1 MYNIYQFLLSQL
13 QTLCIQENVRKI
25 RPQITGTQYVFT
37 YFPKHAAEM
46 ETEMAGN
53 TIDKGK
59 KIYGYGQPMTALHV
73 ITKGKVKVEYPG
85 GSYLLNKGDVMGI
98 CEICSEIHLL
108 NYTAL
113 EEVAILAYP
122 LNNMEALEEMMHSRP
137 DVARIF
143 ILSLLRQFNTL
154 MTQNSVSEANC
165 AGLYQ
170 NLTSD
175 IEKYNML
182 CGKNR
187 IQPRSLDGLDQV
199 SAFLGEESAD
209 NWLQTYY
216 LALQHIY
223 AGETSKFMTQEPGL
237 SLGMLRK
244 GSLDFRKN
252 YTVLEEQY
260 NYQTQIK
267 KLYFNESGNDLFEF
281 FTSLY
286 CRLGPDCPDAGELY
300 ANIDRMISQF
310 QNDPSLN
317 EAQVTARIQN
327 FQKNVASLSSPD
339 KGKVTDDTRTTII
352 LSELSG
358 SLDTILEFSG
368 LNPDKAASF
377 RQNLNA
383 YRAMPDRS
391 AMDDDSCRLRR
402 KLTDEFYALYTAVFE
417 HSVNSPALPTAVK
430 MFLYFG
436 YVDEEL
442 AGTANCVTLYNLAVS
457 MDDYSQ
463 SGVYPFYSWLLAIYN
478 GKKLPSRN
486 EFDEDYTDYLSKEK
500 ARGNITAAQFSTL
513 EKDPME
519 RVKFELTNMFP
530 QTNKITYGR
539 VTSFCPVFTAD
550 DVLKDL
556 SSSYVTTAKVSKALE
571 MIRSIDY
578 SAYYRESMDFDNM
591 DVMGKEIIHL
601 EYLPDIILMPNVGIR
616 GVMWQEIEGKKRNSP
631 SRMVFSIFHM
641 EDINTSLVRLTGEFR
656 WELCKRVQGAR
667 WNDVSERS
675 LTSEYFDYIQFYRK
689 NHDLTNEAKEKIK
702 TSLQRAK
709 NSFKEMFVRDYI
721 IWVLFEGTGSPRLNK
736 VARRIL
742 FAYCPFSAS
751 MNNML
756 EQNPLYSELLS
767 RQKVLS
773 GQRVHHLDMLLQKMR
788 NANTRIPSTL
798 EAERK
803 FAEGKIN

>member
-1 MYNIYQFLLSQL
+1 
-13 QTLCIQENVRKI
+13 
-25 RPQITGTQYVFT
+25 
-37 YFPKHAAEM
+37 
-46 ETEMAGN
+46 MAGN

-59 KIYGYGQPMTALHV
+59 RIYGYGQPMVALHL
-73 ITKGKVKVEYPG
+73 ITKGNVKVEYPG
-85 GSYLLNKGDVMGI
+85 GSYQLGKGDVMGI

-108 NYTAL
+108 NYTTL
-113 EEVAILAYP
+113 EETAILAYP
-122 LNNMEALEEMMHSRP
+122 LNNMEALEEFLQSHP

-143 ILSLLRQFNTL
+143 ILSMLRQFNAL
-154 MTQNSVSEANC
+154 MTQNSISETKC
-165 AGLYQ
+165 VGLYQ
-170 NLTSD
+170 SLTAD
-175 IEKYNML
+175 MEKYNML
-182 CGKNR
+182 CGR
-187 IQPRSLDGLDQV
+187 YRVQPRTLEGLDQV
-199 SAFLGEESAD
+199 TAFLGEESAD
-209 NWLQTYY
+209 NWLQVYY

-223 AGETSKFMTQEPGL
+223 AGEASKAMTQEPGL

-252 YTVLEEQY
+252 YTVLDEQY
-260 NYQTQIK
+260 RYQEQIT
-267 KLYFNESGNDLFEF
+267 KLYFNESGNDLFELL
-281 FTSLY
+281 TSLY
-286 CRLGPDCPDAGELY
+286 CSLGQNCRDADGLL
-300 ANIDRMISQF
+300 ADIDRIIAQF

-317 EAQVTARIQN
+317 KEQTASRIQKFRN
-327 FQKNVASLSSPD
+327 STATLGSPAKGNVTEDS
-339 KGKVTDDTRTTII
+339 RTALI
-352 LSELSG
+352 LSKLAG
-358 SLDTILEFSG
+358 SMDTILEFSG
-368 LNPDKAASF
+368 LGPDKAASF
-377 RQNLNA
+377 RQNIDT
-383 YRAMPDRS
+383 YRTMPDRS

-402 KLTDEFYALYTAVFE
+402 KLTDEFYALYAAVFQNA
-417 HSVNSPALPTAVK
+417 VNSSDLPAAIK

-442 AGTANCVTLYNLAVS
+442 AGDANCITLYTLAANMEDS
-457 MDDYSQ
+457 SS
-463 SGVYPFYSWLLAIYN
+463 SGVYPFYNWLLAIYN
-478 GKKLPSRN
+478 GRKLPSRN
-486 EFDEDYTDYLSKEK
+486 EFDEDYTDFISKEK
-500 ARGNITAAQFSTL
+500 ARGNISAAQAVAM

-519 RVKFELTNMFP
+519 RVKFELNNMFP

-556 SSSYVTTAKVSKALE
+556 NSSYVNAAKTGKALE
-571 MIRSIDY
+571 MIRGIDY
-578 SAYYRESMDFDNM
+578 SAFYRESLDYDNM
-591 DVMGKEIIHL
+591 DVMGKEPIHV
-601 EYLPDIILMPNVGIR
+601 EYTPDIILMPNVGIR

-631 SRMVFSIFHM
+631 SRMIFSIFHM
-641 EDINTSLVRLTGEFR
+641 EDISTSLVRLTGEFR

-742 FAYCPFSAS
+742 FSYCPFSAS

-773 GQRVHHLDMLLQKMR
+773 GQRLHHLDMLLQKMR
-788 NANTRIPSTL
+788 NANTRIPDTL
-798 EAERK
+798 EAERN
-803 FAEGKIN
+803 FTIGKID

>member
-1 MYNIYQFLLSQL
+1 
-13 QTLCIQENVRKI
+13 
-25 RPQITGTQYVFT
+25 
-37 YFPKHAAEM
+37 
-46 ETEMAGN
+46 MAGN

-59 KIYGYGQPMTALHV
+59 KIYGYGQPMTALHL
-73 ITKGKVKVEYPG
+73 ITKGRVKVEYPG
-85 GSYLLNKGDVMGI
+85 GSYLLNKGDVMGV

-113 EEVAILAYP
+113 EEVSILAYP
-122 LNNMEALEEMMHSRP
+122 LSNMEAMEELLQSHT

-143 ILSLLRQFNTL
+143 ILSMLRQFNAL
-154 MTQNSVSEANC
+154 MTQNSVSETKC

-170 NLTSD
+170 SLTAD
-175 IEKYNML
+175 MEKYGTL
-182 CGKNR
+182 CSRYR
-187 IQPRSLDGLDQV
+187 IQPRTLEGVDQV

-223 AGETSKFMTQEPGL
+223 AGEAAKTMTQEPGL

-260 NYQTQIK
+260 HYQTQIIR
-267 KLYFNESGNDLFEF
+267 LYFNESGNDLFEY

-286 CRLGPDCPDAGELY
+286 YRLGQSCEDADEIYGVI
-300 ANIDRMISQF
+300 NRMITQF

-317 EAQVTARIQN
+317 REQVTSRIQS
-327 FQKNVASLSSPD
+327 FQKNMESLSSPN
-339 KGKVTDDTRTTII
+339 KGNVTDDTRTTLI

-358 SLDTILEFSG
+358 SLSTILDFSG
-368 LNPDKAASF
+368 LDQEKAASF
-377 RQNLNA
+377 RQNIGV
-383 YRAMPDRS
+383 YRTMPDRS
-391 AMDDDSCRLRR
+391 AMDDESCRLRR
-402 KLTDEFYALYTAVFE
+402 KLTEEFYTLYAAVFKNA
-417 HSVNSPALPTAVK
+417 VNSPSLPTPVK

-442 AGTANCVTLYNLAVS
+442 AGNTSCITLYTLAAG
-457 MDDYSQ
+457 MEDYSEF
-463 SGVYPFYSWLLAIYN
+463 GVYPFYNWLLAIYR
-478 GKKLPSRN
+478 GDKIPSRN
-486 EFDEDYTDYLSKEK
+486 EFDEDFTDHISKEK
-500 ARGNITAAQFSTL
+500 ARGNITAAQAMAL

-519 RVKFELTNMFP
+519 RVNFELENLFP

-556 SSSYVTTAKVSKALE
+556 NSSYVNITKVSKALE
-571 MIRSIDY
+571 MIKSIDY
-578 SAYYRESMDFDNM
+578 SAYYRESLDYDNM
-591 DVMGKEIIHL
+591 EVMGKEPIHV
-601 EYLPDIILMPNVGIR
+601 EQTPDIILMPNVGIR

-631 SRMVFSIFHM
+631 SRMIFSIFHM

-689 NHDLTNEAKEKIK
+689 NHELTNEAKEKIK

-767 RQKVLS
+767 RQKVLN
-773 GQRVHHLDMLLQKMR
+773 GQRVHHLDVLIQKMR
-788 NANTRIPSTL
+788 NSNIPVPATL
-798 EAERK
+798 EAERR
-803 FAEGKIN
+803 FTVGKVD

>member
-1 MYNIYQFLLSQL
+1 
-13 QTLCIQENVRKI
+13 
-25 RPQITGTQYVFT
+25 
-37 YFPKHAAEM
+37 
-46 ETEMAGN
+46 MAGN

-85 GSYLLNKGDVMGI
+85 GSYFLNKGDVMGI

-108 NYTAL
+108 NYTTM
-113 EEVAILAYP
+113 EEVAVLTYP
-122 LNNMEALEEMMHSRP
+122 LNNMEALEELLISRP

-143 ILSLLRQFNTL
+143 ILSLLRQFNAL
-154 MTQNSVSEANC
+154 MTQNSFSEMNC

-170 NLTSD
+170 NLLAD
-175 IEKYNML
+175 MEKYNTL
-182 CGKNR
+182 CGR
-187 IQPRSLDGLDQV
+187 YHIQPRTPEGLDQV

-216 LALQHIY
+216 MGLQHIY
-223 AGETSKFMTQEPGL
+223 SGEASNVMTQEPGL

-252 YTVLEEQY
+252 YTVLEEQH
-260 NYQTQIK
+260 NYQAQVK
-267 KLYFNESGNDLFEF
+267 KLYFNDSGSDLFEL

-286 CRLGPDCPDAGELY
+286 YRLGTNCEDAGELY
-300 ANIDRMISQF
+300 EAINRMIEQV
-310 QNDPSLN
+310 QNDSSLN
-317 EAQVTARIQN
+317 EAQVTARIQS
-327 FQKNVASLSSPD
+327 FQKNIATLSSPD
-339 KGKVTDDTRTTII
+339 KEDTPDDANTQVI
-352 LSELSG
+352 LAELAG
-358 SLDTILEFSG
+358 SLDTILGFAELDS
-368 LNPDKAASF
+368 DKAASF
-377 RQNLNA
+377 RQNVSA
-383 YRAMPDRS
+383 YKMMQDKS
-391 AMDDDSCRLRR
+391 SMDDESCRLRR
-402 KLTDEFYALYTAVFE
+402 KLTDDFYKLYEAVFE
-417 HSVNSPALPTAVK
+417 RSANNPSLPTVIK

-436 YVDEEL
+436 YMDENL
-442 AGTANCVTLYNLAVS
+442 AGAANCVTLYKLAAG
-457 MDDYSQ
+457 MEDYS
-463 SGVYPFYSWLLAIYN
+463 SFGVYPFYNWLLAIYN

-486 EFDEDYTDYLSKEK
+486 EFDEDYSDFLSKEK
-500 ARGNITAAQFSTL
+500 ARGNITAAQASTL

-519 RVKFELTNMFP
+519 RVRFELTNMFP

-539 VTSFCPVFTAD
+539 VTSFCPIFTAE
-550 DVLKDL
+550 DVMKDL
-556 SSSYVTTAKVSKALE
+556 NSSYVTVAKITKAVE

-591 DVMGKEIIHL
+591 EVMGKEIVHL
-601 EYLPDIILMPNVGIR
+601 EYIPDIILMPNVGIR

-689 NHDLTNEAKEKIK
+689 NHELTNESKEKIK

-751 MNNML
+751 LNSTM
-756 EQNPLYSELLS
+756 EQNPLYGELLS
-767 RQKVLS
+767 RQKVLN
-773 GQRVHHLDMLLQKMR
+773 GQRIHHLDMLIQKLR
-788 NANTRIPSTL
+788 NCNVQIPATL

-803 FAEGKIN
+803 FAAGKID

>member
-1 MYNIYQFLLSQL
+1 
-13 QTLCIQENVRKI
+13 
-25 RPQITGTQYVFT
+25 
-37 YFPKHAAEM
+37 
-46 ETEMAGN
+46 MAGN

-59 KIYGYGQPMTALHV
+59 RIYGYGQPMTALHL
-73 ITKGKVKVEYPG
+73 ITRGRVRVDYPG
-85 GSYLLNKGDVMGI
+85 GSYQLNKGDVMGI

-113 EEVAILAYP
+113 EETAILAYP
-122 LNNMEALEEMMHSRP
+122 LNNMEALEELLQSHP
-137 DVARIF
+137 DVARVF
-143 ILSLLRQFNTL
+143 ILSMLRQFNVL
-154 MTQNSVSEANC
+154 MTQNSVSETKC

-170 NLTSD
+170 SLTAD
-175 IEKYNML
+175 MEKYGAL
-182 CGKNR
+182 CGKCS
-187 IQPRSLDGLDQV
+187 ISPRSPEGLDQV

-223 AGETSKFMTQEPGL
+223 AGEAAKAMTQEPGL
-237 SLGMLRK
+237 SIGMLRK

-252 YTVLEEQY
+252 YTVLDEQY
-260 NYQTQIK
+260 NYQAQIA

-286 CRLGPDCPDAGELY
+286 YRLGQNSEGTDEIYGII
-300 ANIDRMISQF
+300 NRIITQF

-317 EAQVTARIQN
+317 KEQVASRIEN
-327 FQKNVASLSSPD
+327 FQKNVASLNAPS
-339 KGKVTDDTRTTII
+339 KGNVTDDTRTTLI

-358 SLDTILEFSG
+358 SLDAILGFAG
-368 LNPDKAASF
+368 MDAGKAASF
-377 RQNLNA
+377 REHIAA
-383 YRAMPDRS
+383 YRTMPDRS

-402 KLTDEFYALYTAVFE
+402 KLTDEFYALYAAVFKK
-417 HSVNSPALPTAVK
+417 SVSSPSLPTAVK

-442 AGTANCVTLYNLAVS
+442 AGNANCITLYTIAAGMEDCS
-457 MDDYSQ
+457 EF
-463 SGVYPFYSWLLAIYN
+463 GVYPFYSWLLAIYN

-486 EFDEDYTDYLSKEK
+486 EFDEDFTDHISKEK
-500 ARGNITAAQFSTL
+500 ARGNISAVQAMEM

-519 RVKFELTNMFP
+519 RVNFELENMFP

-556 SSSYVTTAKVSKALE
+556 NSSYVTLAKLQKALE

-578 SAYYRESMDFDNM
+578 SAFYRESLDYDHM
-591 DVMGKEIIHL
+591 DVMGKEPIHI
-601 EYLPDIILMPNVGIR
+601 EQTPDIILMPNVGIR

-631 SRMVFSIFHM
+631 SRMIFSLFHM

-751 MNNML
+751 MHGML

-767 RQKVLS
+767 RQKVLN
-773 GQRVHHLDMLLQKMR
+773 GQRLHHLDMLIQKMR
-788 NANTRIPSTL
+788 NANIRVPETL

-803 FAEGKIN
+803 FTVGKID

>member
-1 MYNIYQFLLSQL
+1 
-13 QTLCIQENVRKI
+13 
-25 RPQITGTQYVFT
+25 
-37 YFPKHAAEM
+37 
-46 ETEMAGN
+46 MAGN

-59 KIYGYGQPMTALHV
+59 KIYGYGQPMTALHL
-73 ITKGKVKVEYPG
+73 ITKGRVKVEYPG
-85 GSYLLNKGDVMGI
+85 GSYLLNKGDVMGV

-113 EEVAILAYP
+113 EEVSILAYP
-122 LNNMEALEEMMHSRP
+122 LSNMEAMEELLQSHT

-143 ILSLLRQFNTL
+143 ILSMLRQFNAL
-154 MTQNSVSEANC
+154 MTQNSVSETKC

-170 NLTSD
+170 SLTAD
-175 IEKYNML
+175 MEKYGTL
-182 CGKNR
+182 CSRYR
-187 IQPRSLDGLDQV
+187 IQPRTLEGVDQV

-223 AGETSKFMTQEPGL
+223 AGEAAKTMTQEPGL

-260 NYQTQIK
+260 HYQTQIIR
-267 KLYFNESGNDLFEF
+267 LYFNESGNDLFEY

-286 CRLGPDCPDAGELY
+286 YRLGQSCEDADEIYGVI
-300 ANIDRMISQF
+300 NRMITQF

-317 EAQVTARIQN
+317 REQVTSRIQS
-327 FQKNVASLSSPD
+327 FQKNMESLSSPN
-339 KGKVTDDTRTTII
+339 KGNVTDDTRTTLI

-358 SLDTILEFSG
+358 SLSTILDFSG
-368 LNPDKAASF
+368 LDQEKAASF
-377 RQNLNA
+377 RQNIGV
-383 YRAMPDRS
+383 YRTMPDRS
-391 AMDDDSCRLRR
+391 AMDDESCRLRR
-402 KLTDEFYALYTAVFE
+402 KLTEEFYTLYAAVFKNA
-417 HSVNSPALPTAVK
+417 VNSPSLPPPVK
-430 MFLYFG
+430 MFQYFG

-442 AGTANCVTLYNLAVS
+442 AGNTSCITLYTLAAG
-457 MDDYSQ
+457 MEDYSEF
-463 SGVYPFYSWLLAIYN
+463 GVYPFYNWLLAIYR
-478 GKKLPSRN
+478 GDKIPSRN
-486 EFDEDYTDYLSKEK
+486 EFDEDFTDHISKEK
-500 ARGNITAAQFSTL
+500 ARGNITAAQAMAL

-519 RVKFELTNMFP
+519 RVNFELENLFP

-556 SSSYVTTAKVSKALE
+556 NSSYVNITKVSKALE
-571 MIRSIDY
+571 MIKSIDY
-578 SAYYRESMDFDNM
+578 SAYYRESLDYDNM
-591 DVMGKEIIHL
+591 EVMGKEPIHV
-601 EYLPDIILMPNVGIR
+601 EQTPDIILMPNVGIR

-631 SRMVFSIFHM
+631 SRMIFSIFHM

-689 NHDLTNEAKEKIK
+689 NHELTNEAKEKIK

-767 RQKVLS
+767 RQKVLN
-773 GQRVHHLDMLLQKMR
+773 GQRVHHLDVLIQKMR
-788 NANTRIPSTL
+788 NSNIPVPATL
-798 EAERK
+798 EAERR
-803 FAEGKIN
+803 FTVGKVD

>member
-1 MYNIYQFLLSQL
+1 
-13 QTLCIQENVRKI
+13 
-25 RPQITGTQYVFT
+25 
-37 YFPKHAAEM
+37 
-46 ETEMAGN
+46 MAGN

-59 KIYGYGQPMTALHV
+59 KIYGYGQPMTALHL
-73 ITKGKVKVEYPG
+73 ITKGRVKVEYPG
-85 GSYLLNKGDVMGI
+85 GSYLLNKGDVMGV

-113 EEVAILAYP
+113 EEVSILAYP
-122 LNNMEALEEMMHSRP
+122 LSNMEAMEELLQSHT

-143 ILSLLRQFNTL
+143 ILSMLRQFNAL
-154 MTQNSVSEANC
+154 MTQNSVSETKC

-170 NLTSD
+170 SLTAD
-175 IEKYNML
+175 MEKYGTL
-182 CGKNR
+182 CSRYR
-187 IQPRSLDGLDQV
+187 IQPRTLEGMDQV

-223 AGETSKFMTQEPGL
+223 AGEAAKTMTQEPGL

-260 NYQTQIK
+260 HYQTQIIR
-267 KLYFNESGNDLFEF
+267 LYFNESGNDLFEY

-286 CRLGPDCPDAGELY
+286 YRLGQSCEDADEIYGVI
-300 ANIDRMISQF
+300 NRMITQF

-317 EAQVTARIQN
+317 REQVTSRIQS
-327 FQKNVASLSSPD
+327 FQKNMESLSSPN
-339 KGKVTDDTRTTII
+339 KGNVTDDTRTTLI

-358 SLDTILEFSG
+358 SLSTILDFSG
-368 LNPDKAASF
+368 LDQEKAASF
-377 RQNLNA
+377 RQNIGV
-383 YRAMPDRS
+383 YRTMPDRS
-391 AMDDDSCRLRR
+391 AMDDESCRLRR
-402 KLTDEFYALYTAVFE
+402 KLTEEFYTLYAAVFKNA
-417 HSVNSPALPTAVK
+417 VNSPSLPTPVK

-442 AGTANCVTLYNLAVS
+442 AGNTSCITLYTLAAG
-457 MDDYSQ
+457 MEDYSEF
-463 SGVYPFYSWLLAIYN
+463 GVYPFYNWLLAIYR
-478 GKKLPSRN
+478 GDKIPSRN
-486 EFDEDYTDYLSKEK
+486 EFDEDFTDHISKEK
-500 ARGNITAAQFSTL
+500 ARGNITAAQAMAL

-519 RVKFELTNMFP
+519 RVNFELENLFP

-556 SSSYVTTAKVSKALE
+556 NSSYVNITKVSKALE
-571 MIRSIDY
+571 MIKSIDY
-578 SAYYRESMDFDNM
+578 SAYYRESLDYDNM
-591 DVMGKEIIHL
+591 EVMGKEPIHV
-601 EYLPDIILMPNVGIR
+601 EQTPDIILMPNVGIR

-631 SRMVFSIFHM
+631 SRMIFSIFHM

-689 NHDLTNEAKEKIK
+689 NHELTNEAKEKIK

-767 RQKVLS
+767 RQKVLN
-773 GQRVHHLDMLLQKMR
+773 GQRVHHLDMLIQKMR
-788 NANTRIPSTL
+788 NSNIQVPATL

-803 FAEGKIN
+803 FTVGKVD

>member
-1 MYNIYQFLLSQL
+1 
-13 QTLCIQENVRKI
+13 
-25 RPQITGTQYVFT
+25 
-37 YFPKHAAEM
+37 
-46 ETEMAGN
+46 MAGN

-73 ITKGKVKVEYPG
+73 ITKGRVKVAYPG
-85 GSYLLNKGDVMGI
+85 GSYLLAKGDVMGI

-108 NYTAL
+108 NYTTL

-122 LNNMEALEEMMHSRP
+122 LSNMEALDDLLQSRP

-143 ILSLLRQFNTL
+143 ILSMLRQFNAL
-154 MTQNSVSEANC
+154 MTQNSISEMNC
-165 AGLYQ
+165 AELYQ
-170 NLTSD
+170 NLAAD
-175 IEKYNML
+175 MEKYNSL
-182 CGKNR
+182 CGRYR
-187 IQPRSLDGLDQV
+187 IQPRSLEGLEQV

-209 NWLQTYY
+209 NWLQSYY
-216 LALQHIY
+216 MALQHIY
-223 AGETSKFMTQEPGL
+223 AGEASKTMTQEPGL

-252 YTVLEEQY
+252 YTVLEEQH

-267 KLYFNESGNDLFEF
+267 KLYFNESGNDLFDF

-286 CRLGPDCPDAGELY
+286 YRLGTGCEDAGELY
-300 ANIDRMISQF
+300 ADINRMITQF

-327 FQKNVASLSSPD
+327 FKQNVATLSSPD
-339 KGKVTDDTRTTII
+339 KKDAAEDANSQVIVA
-352 LSELSG
+352 ELAG
-358 SLDTILEFSG
+358 SLNTILEFSG
-368 LNPDKAASF
+368 LGSDKAASF
-377 RQNLNA
+377 RQNVSA

-391 AMDDDSCRLRR
+391 AMDDESCRLRR
-402 KLTDEFYALYTAVFE
+402 RLTDEFYTLYSAVFE
-417 HSVNSPALPTAVK
+417 RSLSTPSLPTVIK

-436 YVDEEL
+436 YVDENL
-442 AGTANCVTLYNLAVS
+442 AETANCVTLYKLAAC
-457 MDDYSQ
+457 MEDYSRF
-463 SGVYPFYSWLLAIYN
+463 GVYPFYNWLLAVYN

-486 EFDEDYTDYLSKEK
+486 EFDEDYSDYLSKEK
-500 ARGNITAAQFSTL
+500 ARGNISAAQAAAM

-519 RVKFELTNMFP
+519 RVSYELKNMFP
-530 QTNKITYGR
+530 HANKITYGR

-556 SSSYVTTAKVSKALE
+556 ESSYVTVTKVSKALE
-571 MIRSIDY
+571 MIKSIDY
-578 SAYYRESMDFDNM
+578 SAFYRESMDYDNM
-591 DVMGKEIIHL
+591 DIMGKETIHI
-601 EYLPDIILMPNVGIR
+601 EYMPDIILMPNVGIR

-631 SRMVFSIFHM
+631 SRMLFSIFHM

-656 WELCKRVQGAR
+656 WELCKRIQGAR
-667 WNDVSERS
+667 WNDISERS

-689 NHDLTNEAKEKIK
+689 NRDLTNESKEKIK

-751 MNNML
+751 MDSML

-767 RQKVLS
+767 RQKILNS
-773 GQRVHHLDMLLQKMR
+773 QRVHHLDMLLQKMR
-788 NANTRIPSTL
+788 SSNIRIPATL
-798 EAERK
+798 EAERN
-803 FAEGKIN
+803 FAEGKVN

>member
-1 MYNIYQFLLSQL
+1 
-13 QTLCIQENVRKI
+13 
-25 RPQITGTQYVFT
+25 
-37 YFPKHAAEM
+37 
-46 ETEMAGN
+46 MAGN

-59 KIYGYGQPMTALHV
+59 KIYGYGQPMTALHL
-73 ITKGKVKVEYPG
+73 ITKGRVKVEYPG
-85 GSYLLNKGDVMGI
+85 GSYLLNKGDVMGV

-113 EEVAILAYP
+113 EEVSILAYP
-122 LNNMEALEEMMHSRP
+122 LSNMEAMEELLQSHT

-143 ILSLLRQFNTL
+143 ILSMLRQFNAL
-154 MTQNSVSEANC
+154 MTQNSVSETKC

-170 NLTSD
+170 SLTAD
-175 IEKYNML
+175 MEKYGTL
-182 CGKNR
+182 CSRYR
-187 IQPRSLDGLDQV
+187 IQPRTLEGVDQV

-223 AGETSKFMTQEPGL
+223 AGEAAKTMTQEPGL

-260 NYQTQIK
+260 HYQTQII
-267 KLYFNESGNDLFEF
+267 KLYFNESGNDLFEY

-286 CRLGPDCPDAGELY
+286 YRLGQSCEDADEIYGVI
-300 ANIDRMISQF
+300 NRMITQF

-317 EAQVTARIQN
+317 RDQVTSRIQS
-327 FQKNVASLSSPD
+327 FQKNMESLSSPN
-339 KGKVTDDTRTTII
+339 KGNVTDDTRTTLI

-358 SLDTILEFSG
+358 SLSTILDFSG
-368 LNPDKAASF
+368 LDQEKAASF
-377 RQNLNA
+377 RQNIGV
-383 YRAMPDRS
+383 YRTMPDRS
-391 AMDDDSCRLRR
+391 AMDDESCRLRR
-402 KLTDEFYALYTAVFE
+402 KLTEEFYTLYAAVFKNA
-417 HSVNSPALPTAVK
+417 VNSPSLPTPVK

-442 AGTANCVTLYNLAVS
+442 AGNASCITLYTLAAG
-457 MDDYSQ
+457 MEDYSEF
-463 SGVYPFYSWLLAIYN
+463 GVYPFYNWLLAIYR
-478 GKKLPSRN
+478 GDKIPSRN
-486 EFDEDYTDYLSKEK
+486 EFDEDFTDHISKEK
-500 ARGNITAAQFSTL
+500 ARGNITAAQAMAL

-519 RVKFELTNMFP
+519 RVNFELENLFP

-556 SSSYVTTAKVSKALE
+556 NSSYVNITKVSKALE
-571 MIRSIDY
+571 MIKSIDY
-578 SAYYRESMDFDNM
+578 SAYYRESLDYDNM
-591 DVMGKEIIHL
+591 EVMGKEPIHV
-601 EYLPDIILMPNVGIR
+601 EQTPDIILMPNVGIR

-631 SRMVFSIFHM
+631 SRMIFSIFHM

-689 NHDLTNEAKEKIK
+689 NHELTNEAKEKIK

-767 RQKVLS
+767 RQKVLN
-773 GQRVHHLDMLLQKMR
+773 GQRVHHLDMLIQKMR
-788 NANTRIPSTL
+788 NSNIQVPATL

-803 FAEGKIN
+803 FTVGKVD

>member
-1 MYNIYQFLLSQL
+1 
-13 QTLCIQENVRKI
+13 
-25 RPQITGTQYVFT
+25 
-37 YFPKHAAEM
+37 
-46 ETEMAGN
+46 MAGN

-59 KIYGYGQPMTALHV
+59 KIYGYGQPMTALHL
-73 ITKGKVKVEYPG
+73 ITKGRVKVEYPG
-85 GSYLLNKGDVMGI
+85 GSYLLNKGDVMGV

-113 EEVAILAYP
+113 EEVSILAYP
-122 LNNMEALEEMMHSRP
+122 LSNMEAMEELLQSHT

-143 ILSLLRQFNTL
+143 ILSMLRQFNAL
-154 MTQNSVSEANC
+154 MTQNSVSETKC

-170 NLTSD
+170 SLTAD
-175 IEKYNML
+175 MEKYGTL
-182 CGKNR
+182 CSRYR
-187 IQPRSLDGLDQV
+187 IQPRTLEGVDQV

-223 AGETSKFMTQEPGL
+223 AGEAAKTMTQEPGL

-260 NYQTQIK
+260 HYQTQIIR
-267 KLYFNESGNDLFEF
+267 LYFNESGNDLFEY

-286 CRLGPDCPDAGELY
+286 YRLGQSCEDADEIYGVI
-300 ANIDRMISQF
+300 NRMITQF

-317 EAQVTARIQN
+317 REQVTSRIQS
-327 FQKNVASLSSPD
+327 FQKNMESLSSPN
-339 KGKVTDDTRTTII
+339 KGNVTDDTRTTLI

-358 SLDTILEFSG
+358 SLSTILDFSG
-368 LNPDKAASF
+368 LDQEKAASF
-377 RQNLNA
+377 RQNIGV
-383 YRAMPDRS
+383 YRTMPDRS
-391 AMDDDSCRLRR
+391 AMDDESCRLRR
-402 KLTDEFYALYTAVFE
+402 KLTEEFYTLYAAVFKNA
-417 HSVNSPALPTAVK
+417 VNSPSLPTPVK

-442 AGTANCVTLYNLAVS
+442 AGNTSCITLYTLAAG
-457 MDDYSQ
+457 MEDYSEF
-463 SGVYPFYSWLLAIYN
+463 GVYPFYNWLLAIYR
-478 GKKLPSRN
+478 GDKIPSRN
-486 EFDEDYTDYLSKEK
+486 EFDEDFTDHISKEK
-500 ARGNITAAQFSTL
+500 ARGNITAAQAMAL

-519 RVKFELTNMFP
+519 RVNFELENLFP

-556 SSSYVTTAKVSKALE
+556 NSSYVNITKVSKALE
-571 MIRSIDY
+571 MIKSIDY
-578 SAYYRESMDFDNM
+578 SAYYRESLDYDNM
-591 DVMGKEIIHL
+591 EVMGKEPIHV
-601 EYLPDIILMPNVGIR
+601 EQTPDIILMPNVGIR

-631 SRMVFSIFHM
+631 SRMIFSIFHM

-689 NHDLTNEAKEKIK
+689 NHELTNEAKEKIK

-767 RQKVLS
+767 RQKVLN
-773 GQRVHHLDMLLQKMR
+773 GQRVHHLDVLIQKMR
-788 NANTRIPSTL
+788 NSNIQVPATL

-803 FAEGKIN
+803 FTVGKVD